1 MNVFVYVL
9 NTLAD
14 WEIAYIT
21 AEINSGRYLKKSIEK
36 PEIVKVGKNSD
47 SIKTMGGIE
56 ITPDITVKEIQAQKG
71 DLLIL
76 PGADT
81 WQTENHGEILNFLK
95 NNIGKDITIAAICGA
110 AIALAYNGLL
120 NEVKHTSENLDLLK
134 MMCPNYTGEKNY
146 CNIPAVTDNNLI
158 TASGLA
164 PLEFTYEILKK
175 IDVMEKNT
183 VDAWYNFFKTR
194 ETKYYFELMNSIK

>member
-9 NTLAD
+9 DTLAD
-14 WEIAYIT
+14 WEIGYLT

-36 PEIVKVGKNSD
+36 PKIVKTGKTMD
-47 SIKTMGGIE
+47 SIKTMGGME
-56 ITPDITVKEIQAQKG
+56 ITPDITVGELKAQKG

-81 WQTENHGEILNFLK
+81 WLTENNDEIINFVK
-95 NNIGKDITIAAICGA
+95 NNMGGDITIAAICGA

-134 MMCPNYTGEKNY
+134 MTCPNYKGEKYY
-146 CNIPAVTDNNLI
+146 CDTPAAADSNLI

-164 PLEFTYEILKK
+164 PLEFTYEIFKK
-175 IDVMEKNT
+175 TGIMEKNT
-183 VDAWYNFFKTR
+183 AEAWYNLFKTR
-194 ETKYYFELMNSIK
+194 EGKYFFELMNSTK